1 MSHSKS
7 AIAIDYL
14 KVFGT
19 ESVLGR
25 GWAKVPKYKSDAKV
39 KIIGIILALRKEN
52 TDGKFVLDQTR
63 IISMF
68 SNMWGASRPVN
79 ILHFNDRV
87 RLYGIIMSIP
97 SNRHIYQRLAEEVT
111 SRRHIDD
118 PTYSVRQMFQNIVL
132 QFNDERV
139 AVAMPPDFD
148 DLADTEEIDANDNAR
163 IRITRDCKY
172 NILF

>member
-1 MSHSKS
+1 MT

-19 ESVLGR
+19 ESVLVR
-25 GWAKVPKYKSDAKV
+25 GWAKVPKNKSDAKV
-39 KIIGIILALRKEN
+39 KIIGVILAFRKEN

-63 IISMF
+63 VLSMF
-68 SNMWGASRPVN
+68 SNMWGASLPVN
-79 ILHFNDRV
+79 ILHFNNRT
-87 RLYGIIMSIP
+87 RLYGIIMSVP
-97 SNRHIYQRLAEEVT
+97 SNRHINQRLAEGVT
-111 SRRHIDD
+111 SRRHIDNL
-118 PTYSVRQMFQNIVL
+118 TYSVRQMFQDLVL

-148 DLADTEEIDANDNAR
+148 DLADTEEINANDNSR
-163 IRITRDCKY
+163 IRIARNCKY